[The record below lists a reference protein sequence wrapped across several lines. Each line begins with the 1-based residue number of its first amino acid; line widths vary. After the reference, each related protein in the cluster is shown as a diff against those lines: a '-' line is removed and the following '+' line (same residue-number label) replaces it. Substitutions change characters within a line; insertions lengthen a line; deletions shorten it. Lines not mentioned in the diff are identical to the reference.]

1 MAIRLEEY
9 NKNQRV
15 YNRSQNENKNSNQ
28 IEKNES
34 FQNTTQYVRGKDS
47 QDTRVYDNQYTR
59 NNETQYVRN
68 DNNQYTR
75 NNENQYIRNNESQ
88 YTRSNEDQNS
98 TQYIR
103 NNDIQKA
110 MQYTRKNENQ
120 NIAQDIKQGDNPD
133 YSLAMAVQSG
143 ASFVRQKGGRIWRIK
158 IVYSIIMIALFLLTP
173 FLITIS
179 MTGVIE
185 SNISDSLVEVR
196 RVNVK
201 YKNGSQAIDISK
213 YMIGVLASRL
223 SLSNQVEVL
232 KAESIM
238 VRTEI
243 YRCMGDE
250 MSIDSTDLNLTY
262 LSEKEM
268 KSLWGDSYTDN
279 YNLIVDC
286 ISATSGKLI
295 NCNGQLIEPMYT
307 EVSAGKTRNGAQ
319 VFSGSASDY
328 SYLTSVVCEH
338 DIEATDYLT
347 VKTFTYDDFIK
358 PFTEKYGNIN
368 ISKDNPSQSVQIVS
382 RCSADYILKIQ
393 VGNVLMSGEDF
404 ANVLNLNSSCLS
416 METANNSIKITTKGK
431 GNGLG
436 VSIYAADY
444 MAKNGSTCEEI
455 LNKFYSNITIMSE

>member
-1 MAIRLEEY
+1 LAIRLEEY

-15 YNRSQNENKNSNQ
+15 YNRSQNENQNIRPNENQ
-28 IEKNES
+28 NITQYVRGNENQNITQYVRGNES
-34 FQNTTQYVRGKDS
+34 QNTTQYVSGNENQNTTQYIRGNPNQNTTQYVRM
-47 QDTRVYDNQYTR
+47 
-59 NNETQYVRN
+59 
-68 DNNQYTR
+68 
-75 NNENQYIRNNESQ
+75 NENLNA
-88 YTRSNEDQNS
+88 
-98 TQYIR
+98 TQYIKQE
-103 NNDIQKA
+103 NN
-110 MQYTRKNENQ
+110 E
-120 NIAQDIKQGDNPD
+120 D
-133 YSLAMAVQSG
+133 YSAEKGVRSETNYI
-143 ASFVRQKGGRIWRIK
+143 RQKRGNVWRVK
-158 IVYSIIMIALFLLTP
+158 TFYCIIIILVFLFTP

-185 SNISDSLVEVR
+185 SNISDSLVETR

-201 YKNGSQAIDISK
+201 YKNGSQAMDISK
-213 YMIGVLASRL
+213 YMIGVLATRL
-223 SLSNQVEVL
+223 SLSSQVEVL

-250 MSIDSTDLNLTY
+250 MSIDSTDLNLQY

-268 KSLWGDSYTDN
+268 KTLWKDAYTDN
-279 YNLIVDC
+279 YNLIVDS
-286 ISATSGKLI
+286 ISATSGRLLS
-295 NCNGQLIEPMYT
+295 CNGQLIEPMYH
-307 EVSAGKTRNGAQ
+307 EVSAGKTRNGSQ
-319 VFSGSASDY
+319 VFSGSTSDY
-328 SYLTSVVCEH
+328 SYLTSVACEH

-368 ISKDNPSQSVQIVS
+368 ISKENPSESVQIVS

-404 ANVLNLNSSCLS
+404 AEVLGLNSSCLT

-436 VSIYAADY
+436 VSVYAADY
-444 MAKNGSTCEEI
+444 MAKNGSTCDEI

>member
-1 MAIRLEEY
+1 LAIRLEEY

-15 YNRSQNENKNSNQ
+15 YNRSQNENKYSSQ
-28 IEKNES
+28 SEKSES
-34 FQNTTQYVRGKDS
+34 YQNTTQYVRG
-47 QDTRVYDNQYTR
+47 
-59 NNETQYVRN
+59 
-68 DNNQYTR
+68 
-75 NNENQYIRNNESQ
+75 NENQYVRGSENQYVRGNENQ
-88 YTRSNEDQNS
+88 YVRG
-98 TQYIR
+98 
-103 NNDIQKA
+103 
-110 MQYTRKNENQ
+110 NENQ
-120 NIAQDIKQGDNPD
+120 NTTKYIRINENENPNTTQYIKQENSED
-133 YSLAMAVQSG
+133 QSIERG
-143 ASFVRQKGGRIWRIK
+143 IRAGGKKVRQKSGSLWKIK
-158 IVYSIIMIALFLLTP
+158 AFYSIIVFAFFLFTP

-185 SNISDSLVEVR
+185 SNISDSLVEAR

-201 YKNGSQAIDISK
+201 YKNGTQAMDISK
-213 YMIGVLASRL
+213 YMIGVLATRL
-223 SLSNQVEVL
+223 SVSSQVEVL

-243 YRCMGDE
+243 FRCMGDE
-250 MSIDSTDLNLTY
+250 MAIDSTGLNLEY

-268 KSLWGDSYTDN
+268 KTLWGDSYTDN

-295 NCNGQLIEPMYT
+295 NCNGQLIEPMYH
-307 EVSAGKTRNGAQ
+307 EVSAGKTRNAAQ
-319 VFSGSASDY
+319 VFSGSTSDY

-347 VKTFTYDDFIK
+347 VKTFTYDDFVK
-358 PFTEKYGNIN
+358 AFTEKYGNIN
-368 ISKDNPSQSVQIVS
+368 ISKENPSESIQIVS

-404 ANVLNLNSSCLS
+404 AKVLNLNSSCLT

-436 VSIYAADY
+436 VSLYTADY
-444 MAKNGSTCEEI
+444 MAKNGSTYEDI
-455 LNKFYSNITIMSE
+455 LKKFYANINIMSE

>member
-15 YNRSQNENKNSNQ
+15 YNRSQNENKYSDQ
-28 IEKNES
+28 SKKSEG
-34 FQNTTQYVRGKDS
+34 FQNTTQYVRG
-47 QDTRVYDNQYTR
+47 
-59 NNETQYVRN
+59 
-68 DNNQYTR
+68 
-75 NNENQYIRNNESQ
+75 NENQYIKTDEN
-88 YTRSNEDQNS
+88 QNG

-103 NNDIQKA
+103 S
-110 MQYTRKNENQ
+110 NENQ
-120 NIAQDIKQGDNPD
+120 NGTQYIRGNETQNTTQRIKEENSEN
-133 YSLAMAVQSG
+133 YSREMAVQSG
-143 ASFVRQKGGRIWRIK
+143 KNFVRQKNGHLWRTK
-158 IVYSIIMIALFLLTP
+158 VFYSIIIIVIFLFTP

-185 SNISDSLVEVR
+185 SNISDSLVEIR

-201 YKNGSQAIDISK
+201 YKNGSQAMDISK
-213 YMIGVLASRL
+213 YMIGVLATRL
-223 SLSNQVEVL
+223 SMSSQTEVL

-250 MSIDSTDLNLTY
+250 MSIDSTDLNLQY

-268 KSLWGDSYTDN
+268 KALWGDAYTEN

-286 ISATSGKLI
+286 ISATSGRII
-295 NCNGQLIEPMYT
+295 NCNGQLIEPMYH
-307 EVSAGKTRNGAQ
+307 EVSAGKTRNASQ
-319 VFSGSASDY
+319 VLTGSTSDY

-347 VKTFTYDDFIK
+347 VKTFTYDDFVK
-358 PFTEKYGNIN
+358 AFTEKYGDIN
-368 ISKDNPSQSVQIVS
+368 ISKENPSESVQIVS

-393 VGNVLMSGEDF
+393 VANVLMSGEDF
-404 ANVLNLNSSCLS
+404 AKVLDLNSSCLS
-416 METANNSIKITTKGK
+416 METVNNSIKITTKGK

-436 VSIYAADY
+436 VSIYTADY
-444 MAKNGSTCEEI
+444 MAKNGSTCEDI
-455 LNKFYSNITIMSE
+455 LNKFYTNITIISE

>member
-15 YNRSQNENKNSNQ
+15 YNRSQNENQNNNQSEKNDGFQNTSQYIRSNQ
-28 IEKNES
+28 SQNATQYVRGNES
-34 FQNTTQYVRGKDS
+34 RNTTQYVRS
-47 QDTRVYDNQYTR
+47 
-59 NNETQYVRN
+59 NETQN
-68 DNNQYTR
+68 ETQFTKS
-75 NNENQYIRNNESQ
+75 NENQNATQYIRGYEN
-88 YTRSNEDQNS
+88 QNS
-98 TQYIR
+98 TQYVK
-103 NNDIQKA
+103 Q
-110 MQYTRKNENQ
+110 ENS
-120 NIAQDIKQGDNPD
+120 GDYN
-133 YSLAMAVQSG
+133 AEMASRSG
-143 ASFVRQKGGRIWRIK
+143 SKLVRQKSSHLWKLKVFYCMIT
-158 IVYSIIMIALFLLTP
+158 IILFLFTP

-179 MTGVIE
+179 LTGVIE

-201 YKNGSQAIDISK
+201 YKNGSQAMDISK
-213 YMIGVLASRL
+213 YMIGVLATRL
-223 SLSNQVEVL
+223 SLSSQVEVV

-250 MSIDSTDLNLTY
+250 MSIDSTDLNLEY

-268 KSLWGDSYTDN
+268 KALWKDAYTDN

-295 NCNGQLIEPMYT
+295 NCNGQLIEPMYH
-307 EVSAGKTRNGAQ
+307 EVSAGKTRNASQ

-328 SYLTSVVCEH
+328 SYMTSVVCDH

-368 ISKDNPSQSVQIVS
+368 ISKENPSESVQIVS
-382 RCSADYILKIQ
+382 RCSADYVLKIQ

-404 ANVLNLNSSCLS
+404 AKVLNLNSSCLS

-436 VSIYAADY
+436 VSVYAADY
-444 MAKNGSTCEEI
+444 MAKNGSTCDEI